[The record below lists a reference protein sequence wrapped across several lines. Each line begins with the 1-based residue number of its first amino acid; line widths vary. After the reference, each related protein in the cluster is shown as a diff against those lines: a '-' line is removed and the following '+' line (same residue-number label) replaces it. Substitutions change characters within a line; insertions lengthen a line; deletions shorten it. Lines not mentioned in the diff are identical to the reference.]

1 MTKEMK
7 QYLET
12 VVTSIVN
19 EDTDGAKA
27 AFHDYLKLKT
37 QSILEGKDEEGSG
50 EEGSGDEGSGEEGSG
65 KGEDESSGKPALFK
79 KKEKKDEE

>member
-37 QSILEGKDEEGSG
+37 QSILEGKDEE
-50 EEGSGDEGSGEEGSG
+50 EGSGDEEGSGEEGSG
-65 KGEDESSGKPALFK
+65 KEDESSGKPAPFK